1 MLGCIGMSITRIVVV
16 KAVIKFFFIY
26 IVTVI
31 VTCIVVSSKNV
42 TCIFFVVSVN
52 TFTFRFR
59 EI

>member
-1 MLGCIGMSITRIVVV
+1 MSITRIVVV

>member
-1 MLGCIGMSITRIVVV
+1 MLGCIDISITRIVVV